1 MPACLPPPRQN
12 AHDDICVLVMSV
24 FAILSVT
31 GSHLVRVG
39 IGIGIEVGQ
48 VDTVA
53 PPSLYT
59 VLDPSRHCHPP
70 KLRVTSP
77 SMVTACWKGAAKPL

>member
-1 MPACLPPPRQN
+1 
-12 AHDDICVLVMSV
+12 MSV

-59 VLDPSRHCHPP
+59 VLDPSRCCHPSPP
-70 KLRVTSP
+70 K
-77 SMVTACWKGAAKPL
+77 K